1 MSTGVAIDGM
11 LRDRHAD
18 GDPGRLV
25 TSGAPQW
32 LAVLLA
38 GLIFAPPF
46 ATMSEAAST
55 LREDDITL
63 TADWD
68 WAGGS
73 QGGYYPVRLSLVN
86 AGPPRAIEVT
96 LKASGTGLPNV
107 SRRVALDQN
116 ASASISLLVPLVG
129 TGSFAELRTY
139 ADGRELESL
148 RTHVT
153 LPNPGGG
160 NQPFS
165 ALVISDSPVA
175 LKEFET
181 AIASAAGSAVPSG
194 VGSHLSDIERVEPI
208 RLPDT
213 WLGYSGLDMVVTSAE
228 TLGKLDS
235 LQRKAI
241 LDWALTGGC
250 VAVFSDT
257 LQAEELRN
265 EIDNLTKSQP
275 SAAVNWNPISQQFRR
290 PINRIQVD
298 DHEINGP
305 SRPGN
310 AEDFRW
316 PDTEEFL
323 QLRQLGLGNVASLP
337 SQPFDGTYQD
347 WAWLLH
353 GIGFRQQI
361 LPKRLGVSGRL
372 KNEDFLAFLIPGVRS
387 VPVIAFAVAMSL
399 FAILIGPVNYYLL
412 AKRKRQ
418 GFLLVTIPAIAI
430 LSSLAM
436 FAFSFVAHGVSVR
449 SRVRSVTWIDQ
460 GSQSAVSLA
469 RIAWFAG
476 FAPSDGLVFSTSTA
490 FIPIWHADGSFN
502 NGSVDWTESQ
512 NLAAGFLRSRTRT
525 QALTIGVRDERGR
538 LTVTPNSDNGNTA
551 ATLNVTS
558 GLEWPLEALIVWDD
572 EGNAFATDAVEPGQA
587 VTLRRFG
594 HHDGADFRKL
604 IRQSTPEIPIE
615 LTSPSNELF
624 DITPV
629 RRSGEG
635 YSVSHGQ
642 LERAISEVAS
652 KLQPQDANMARHYVA
667 IAAEPPGIE
676 FGTEV
681 TVVDGWH
688 LVIGRY

>member
-11 LRDRHAD
+11 LRDRPAV
-18 GDPGRLV
+18 GGRGRLV
-25 TSGAPQW
+25 MSGGRRW
-32 LAVLLA
+32 LAVVLA

-46 ATMSEAAST
+46 ATISEAAPT
-55 LREDDITL
+55 VREDDITL

-73 QGGYYPVRLSLVN
+73 QGGYYPVRLSLTN
-86 AGPPRAIEVT
+86 AGPPRAIEVA
-96 LKASGTGLPNV
+96 LKSSESGLPNV
-107 SRRVALDQN
+107 SRRMTLDQN

-129 TGSFAELRTY
+129 TGSSAELRTY

-153 LPNPGGG
+153 LPNPGGDDH
-160 NQPFS
+160 PFS

-175 LKEFET
+175 LNEFET
-181 AIASAAGSAVPSG
+181 AIASVMGTAVHTG
-194 VGSHLSDIERVEPI
+194 VGSHRSDVEQVQPI

-213 WLGYSGLDMVVTSAE
+213 WLAYSGLDMVVTSAE

-250 VAVFSDT
+250 VAVFSDK
-257 LQAEELRN
+257 LQGDELRN
-265 EIDNLTKSQP
+265 TIDDLTKSQP
-275 SAAVNWNPISQQFRR
+275 SAAASWNPVSQQFRR
-290 PINRIQVD
+290 PIDRVQVD

-310 AEDFRW
+310 AEDFKW
-316 PDTEEFL
+316 PDTQEFL
-323 QLRQLGLGNVASLP
+323 QLRKYGQGMIASLP

-347 WAWLLH
+347 WAWLLY
-353 GIGFRQQI
+353 GIEFRQQI
-361 LPKRLGVSGRL
+361 LPKRLGVSGRS

-399 FAILIGPVNYYLL
+399 FAILIGPVNYYIL

-460 GSQSAVSLA
+460 ESQSAVSLA

-490 FIPIWHADGSFN
+490 FVPIWHANGGFS

-538 LTVTPNSDNGNTA
+538 LTVTPNSDSENTA
-551 ATLNVTS
+551 AMLNVTS

-572 EGNAFATDAVEPGQA
+572 GGNAFATDAVEPGQA
-587 VTLRRFG
+587 VTLTRFS

-604 IRQSTPEIPIE
+604 IRQSSPEIPIE

-629 RRSGEG
+629 RRSGDG

-642 LERAISEVAS
+642 LERAISEVAN
-652 KLQPQDANMARHYVA
+652 KLQPQDVSLARHYVA

-681 TVVDGWH
+681 TIVDGWH